1 MSAKKPAPLTVTV
14 DVPVSNR
21 DFGGKLF
28 QSTISRMALVKWFYD
43 KNGKGSLIK
52 ADGTI
57 DFPEGAL
64 DEVKSGIC
72 ERYDTN
78 NDTTTYGRF
87 NSGDFIA
94 IGKSHAANI
103 EALINTFKKSNDG
116 LCEIKQIGAVVA
128 YCGYTGQQFG
138 KLRATDKGLH
148 MIIDDHRKMASNK
161 VGAEIK
167 RLCADLVAV
176 HNAAQGI
183 EPKKAERTPVPDFVD
198 RLNINAKDT
207 VAFKLDQYV
216 ISGRKRGDDT
226 ANPEWF
232 RVCWAEF
239 VEKYNKGP
247 SKTKPAV

>member
-1 MSAKKPAPLTVTV
+1 MSAKKSAPVTLDV
-14 DVPVSNR
+14 SVPVSNR

-28 QSTISRMALVKWFYD
+28 QSTVSRMALVKWFYD
-43 KNGKGSLIK
+43 HNGKGALIK

-57 DFPEGAL
+57 DFPEGSL

-72 ERYDTN
+72 ERYDVN
-78 NDTTTYGRF
+78 NDTVTYGRF
-87 NSGDFIA
+87 NSGNFTA
-94 IGKSHAANI
+94 IGKSSLPNI
-103 EALINTFKKSNDG
+103 EALRDAFKKTQDG
-116 LCEIKQIGAVVA
+116 LCEFKQIGAVVA

-138 KLRATDKGLH
+138 KLRSTDKGLH
-148 MIIDDHRKMASNK
+148 MIIDDHRKTAGNK
-161 VGAEIK
+161 VNAEIK

-183 EPKKAERTPVPDFVD
+183 EPQKAERTPVPDFAD

-216 ISGRKRGDDT
+216 ISGKKRGDDT

-247 SKTKPAV
+247 SKVRPA